1 MFFRYNYSLF
11 NGPDLKP
18 LSFINSLL
26 NGADFGVVSFAVRLL
41 NGLHLININ
50 FKINN
55 KVVWTINP
63 NLHPK
68 SFRKEVEI

>member
-1 MFFRYNYSLF
+1 MFIRYNYSLL
-11 NGPDLKP
+11 NGANLNP
-18 LSFINSLL
+18 LSFINRLL
-26 NGADFGVVSFAVRLL
+26 NGADFEVVSFAVRLL

-68 SFRKEVEI
+68 SFRKEVEV